1 MSLEQ
6 DIITEI
12 IAKLKNEKFC
22 DSQYIDKLERNLNA
36 KIMKEEDWNLF
47 LEVAVEKS
55 KEDASHEN

>member
-12 IAKLKNEKFC
+12 IDKLKNEKFC
-22 DSQYIDKLERNLNA
+22 DSQHIEKLERDLN
-36 KIMKEEDWNLF
+36 KKVITEEDWNLF

-55 KEDASHEN
+55 EEAATHEN

>member
-55 KEDASHEN
+55 EEDASHEN

>member
-1 MSLEQ
+1 MNLEQ

-55 KEDASHEN
+55 EEDASHEN

>member
-12 IAKLKNEKFC
+12 IDKLKNEKFC
-22 DSQYIDKLERNLNA
+22 DSQHIDKLERDLNA

-55 KEDASHEN
+55 EEDASHEN